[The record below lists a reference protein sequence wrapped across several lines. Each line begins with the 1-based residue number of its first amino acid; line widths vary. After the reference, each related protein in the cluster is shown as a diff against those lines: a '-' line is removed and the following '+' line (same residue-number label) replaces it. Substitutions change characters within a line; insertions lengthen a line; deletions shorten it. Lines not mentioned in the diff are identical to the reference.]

1 MAHLCGEAVPLGAFF
16 VGDGR
21 NIAFSLAHFTPW
33 SARVWCSSGGRAPAE
48 TGSVT
53 ALAALGP

>member
-21 NIAFSLAHFTPW
+21 NIAFSLAHFTPC
-33 SARVWCSSGGRAPAE
+33 SAPCV
-48 TGSVT
+48 V
-53 ALAALGP
+53 